1 MGDGRGNSPGARC
14 HPGAGAQLLDSLAT
28 MRSPGSRTVRVII
41 ASAVV
46 LIAAGVLIW
55 VGVGRGSVYYYSV
68 SELKTVTSAQNVRV
82 SGELNGG
89 TLVRE
94 NGTHITFVMR
104 DRDRPADT
112 LSVVYDGA
120 LPDSFKDADGSEVVV
135 EGRRLASGVFEAA
148 SFIAKCPSKYEAAT

>member
-1 MGDGRGNSPGARC
+1 MHG
-14 HPGAGAQLLDSLAT
+14 LA
-28 MRSPGSRTVRVII
+28 SRRNRII
-41 ASAVV
+41 VAAAVV

-55 VGVGRGSVYYYSV
+55 LGVGRGSVYYYSV
-68 SELKTVTSAQNVRV
+68 AEFTSVTSAQNVRV

-94 NGTHITFVMR
+94 NGTHITFVIR
-104 DRDRPADT
+104 DRDNPTET

-120 LPDSFKDADGSEVVV
+120 LPDSFKNADGSEVIV
-135 EGRRLASGVFEAA
+135 EGRRLATGEFQAA